1 VLSGQP
7 QFSVVFRIV
16 CVFRFFY
23 DDLVKAFGWAL
34 SFYSAGVAIVCLV
47 SLVVFTDSFSLF
59 KRLVLV
65 SDKSTAS
72 PLGVRE

>member
-1 VLSGQP
+1 MLSGQH
-7 QFSVVFRIV
+7 QFSVVFRSV
-16 CVFRFFY
+16 YVLRFFY
-23 DDLVKAFGWAL
+23 GDLVKAFGWAL
-34 SFYSAGVAIVCLV
+34 SLYSARVGIVRLV
-47 SLVVFTDSFSLF
+47 SLMGFTDSFSLF